1 MVSPLDASIQPQ
13 HSPTTQPVEQ
23 VDLSSA
29 SKQDFTFHNIL
40 YRDQLFEL
48 DIRSP
53 VSDTCAF
60 RNMFPG
66 MVQNKRGIAMIKMLR
81 DGILFADHTERDL
94 ILNPMLTCSD
104 SSTLQHHQNGTGN
117 DDTL

>member
-1 MVSPLDASIQPQ
+1 MVSPLDASIHPQ

-29 SKQDFTFHNIL
+29 SKQDFMFHNSL
-40 YRDQLFEL
+40 YRDQLFKL

-60 RNMFPG
+60 PQHVPG
-66 MVQNKRGIAMIKMLR
+66 NGPEQ
-81 DGILFADHTERDL
+81 ERHCDDKDVEEW
-94 ILNPMLTCSD
+94 NPLS
-104 SSTLQHHQNGTGN
+104 
-117 DDTL
+117 